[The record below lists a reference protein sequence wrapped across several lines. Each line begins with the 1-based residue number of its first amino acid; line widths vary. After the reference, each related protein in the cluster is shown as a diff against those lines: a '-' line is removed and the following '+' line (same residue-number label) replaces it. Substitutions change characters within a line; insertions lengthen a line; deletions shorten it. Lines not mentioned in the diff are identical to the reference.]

1 LGVTDNPQ
9 MVCAMM
15 PSLNSGCQEQVANGI
30 MGFCLKRFLM
40 ELWVLF
46 EKILRIFKIFALV
59 NFILE

>member
-1 LGVTDNPQ
+1 

-15 PSLNSGCQEQVANGI
+15 PSLNSGCQEQLANGI
-30 MGFCLKRFLM
+30 MGFCLERFLM

-59 NFILE
+59 NFISEW